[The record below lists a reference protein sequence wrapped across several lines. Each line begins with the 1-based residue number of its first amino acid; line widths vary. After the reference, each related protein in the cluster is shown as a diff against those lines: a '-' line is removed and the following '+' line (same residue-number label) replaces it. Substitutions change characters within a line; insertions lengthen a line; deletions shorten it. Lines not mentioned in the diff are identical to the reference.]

1 MKRFQLADQYRQ
13 KFPVIPMWIWT
24 KGNGS
29 SRSYL
34 DKFFIR
40 ISYNDIAKSP
50 QSTYINYSD
59 HEIVICMFDIY
70 KEI

>member
-1 MKRFQLADQYRQ
+1 
-13 KFPVIPMWIWT
+13 MWIWT

-50 QSTYINYSD
+50 QSTYIIYSD